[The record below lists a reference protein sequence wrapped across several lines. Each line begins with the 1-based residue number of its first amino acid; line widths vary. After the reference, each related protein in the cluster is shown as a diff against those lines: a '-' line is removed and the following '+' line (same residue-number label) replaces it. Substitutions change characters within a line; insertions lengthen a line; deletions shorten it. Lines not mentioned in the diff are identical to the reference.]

1 MSKKKNKN
9 KRAEIRKM
17 EQLRRKN
24 RTRKMIGGFV
34 IIIAIICIAVV
45 INISMGGSNVVQEP
59 HTVETD
65 VSETNDE
72 IIITAS
78 DIKTDAS
85 FYSYDSDGIEISYF
99 IVLGENG
106 EFHAAFDA
114 CDVCYDAKKGYV
126 QQNNIMKCINCGLTF
141 PIMELGVT
149 NSGGG
154 CWPSYLP
161 IRIDDENII
170 IEKSDLDKK
179 RYMFE

>member
-9 KRAEIRKM
+9 KRSEIRKM
-17 EQLRRKN
+17 EQLRRKK
-24 RTRKMIGGFV
+24 RTRKMLGGFV
-34 IIIAIICIAVV
+34 VIIAAICIAVV
-45 INISMGGSNVVQEP
+45 IYISMSGNTTIHEP
-59 HTVETD
+59 QPVETD
-65 VSETNDE
+65 VTETNDE
-72 IIITAS
+72 IFITAS
-78 DIKTDAS
+78 DIETDAS
-85 FYSYDSDGIEISYF
+85 FFSYDSDGIEIRYF

-106 EFHAAFDA
+106 ELRAAFDA

-126 QQNNIMKCINCGLTF
+126 QQDNVMKCINCGLTF
-141 PIMELGVT
+141 PIIELGVT